1 MANGLLAQYTPTVTK
16 HTNLRLGTGA
26 SSTSTYFPIYSCP
39 GSTLTSG
46 TLRIANDTGAAA
58 SVDVAI
64 VEYTDALQLDVPGN
78 QPSGT
83 YFSDYSLNGNAT
95 SFVIEG
101 STWNSVGFAPDEV
114 VTWTNT
120 NIVNP
125 ATGNNT
131 HTGKVRR
138 WDQGTTKLWLYDMSH
153 PLAFQAAVPT
163 DTTFTGAGGGII
175 YAGPSYAGTAI
186 TTGFEGLIRYY
197 DATSGVVYLNN
208 PETANNLDFQRLGA
222 LGGGATGERRSS
234 LNGACYVT
242 VTHTNLKLAPWA
254 NTVNRYNAVTGALTT
269 PATEIVDDNG
279 VELLV
284 TSVASVKAD
293 NYIVRQKSVS
303 DNATLEVTGIVL
315 GQYQHLY
322 VACSAAV
329 NCSFVGFEEAISV
342 TPY

>member
-1 MANGLLAQYTPTVTK
+1 
-16 HTNLRLGTGA
+16 
-26 SSTSTYFPIYSCP
+26 
-39 GSTLTSG
+39 
-46 TLRIANDTGAAA
+46 
-58 SVDVAI
+58 
-64 VEYTDALQLDVPGN
+64 
-78 QPSGT
+78 
-83 YFSDYSLNGNAT
+83 
-95 SFVIEG
+95 
-101 STWNSVGFAPDEV
+101 
-114 VTWTNT
+114 
-120 NIVNP
+120 
-125 ATGNNT
+125 
-131 HTGKVRR
+131 
-138 WDQGTTKLWLYDMSH
+138 MSH
-153 PLAFQAAVPT
+153 PRALEPAAPAN
-163 DTTFTGAGGGII
+163 TTFTGAGGGII
-175 YAGPSYAGTAI
+175 YAGPAYAGTAV

-222 LGGGATGERRSS
+222 LGGGVSGERRSS

-242 VTHTNLKLAPWA
+242 ITHTNLKLAPWT
-254 NTVNRYNAVTGALTT
+254 NTVTRLNAVTGASTT
-269 PATEIVDDNG
+269 PTTEIVDDNG

-284 TSVASVKAD
+284 ASVASVKVD